1 MLSSKIETEKM
12 SYLWSLLETLL
23 QKGNMTCKD
32 WANYYQANVRKY
44 QSLTLYFRIG
54 IEQHDYFV
62 QQGDFA
68 PIDWKRKMLLE
79 CEAKGKKY
87 ERLASWCENL
97 SYKLKAF
104 ARKIG
109 IRELAYESSLSAL
122 LSNLEQLYCLYK
134 RGHANSKKRGHQIFG
149 SDYKSRFNRWRED
162 ARRFKATAREIRRRR
177 QLLGVLQLF
186 YRSALFLPSERLDE
200 TAYFTVFQ
208 RFFDHTVSSTFQY
221 LDLLK
226 PDFAYLCQELCVEI

>member
-1 MLSSKIETEKM
+1 MLSLKIETEKM

-32 WANYYQANVRKY
+32 WENYYQANVRKY
-44 QSLTLYFRIG
+44 QSLTLQFKIG
-54 IEQHDYFV
+54 VEQHDYFV

-68 PIDWKRKMLLE
+68 PIDWKREMLLE
-79 CEAKGKKY
+79 CEAKRKKY
-87 ERLASWCENL
+87 ERLAGWCEKL
-97 SYKLKAF
+97 AGKLKAF

-109 IRELAYESSLSAL
+109 VRELAYESSLFAL
-122 LSNLEQLYCLYK
+122 LSDLEQLYCLYK
-134 RGHANSKKRGHQIFG
+134 RGHADSKKRGHRIFG
-149 SDYKSRFNRWRED
+149 SDYKREFNRFRED
-162 ARRFKATAREIRRRR
+162 ARKFKATAREIRRRR

-186 YRSALFLPSERLDE
+186 HRSARFLSSERLDE

-226 PDFAYLCQELCVEI
+226 SDFAYLCNQFYV